1 MRFIAVFVFLI
12 AVALAVGWFT
22 YQNLDS
28 FAQGQVMRIFG
39 AIAAVLVAI
48 LVAFAVTVIRY
59 RIPKADIALVRTGG
73 AREKIRITGGLWV
86 NTIIHE
92 IKEISLNTI
101 RIEVIR
107 EGPEALITY
116 DFNRGDVEVV
126 FYLKVEPVE
135 SAILR
140 AAQALGDKSMTPETV
155 RELIEPKLEGALRSV
170 AAESEIQNLLQKRQE
185 FADKVQAACGEDLE
199 TQNGLTL
206 ETVSIIRVDQTPV
219 ETLDP
224 ENRFDAVGIREITEI
239 TADQEREK
247 ARIVWEKEVA
257 IVRIEV
263 DARIQQLDAEQ
274 EQEWAQSDQQR
285 NIALVAAERQAE
297 TLKFQYEMD
306 QGVQEREYEMKQEV
320 EKARIAQEQAV
331 QEREI
336 EMNRDVEVARVQQ
349 EQIVA
354 EREIEK
360 NLIVETQQI
369 EQSKV
374 VQLAEIEQHLA
385 VQMQKIEQEQ
395 QLAVRDIEKQLTI
408 EKARIAQEEAVSLRD
423 IERDLLV
430 QTERLGQEQQVQQ
443 REIEKNLV
451 VETAQIDQ
459 LRQVELAEIAKILAV
474 EVTRIAQEQQVETRE
489 IEKELFVE
497 KARIAQEE
505 GVSLRDIERDLL
517 VQTERLG
524 QEQQVQ
530 QREIEKNLVVE
541 TAQIDQLRQVELAEI
556 AKILAVEVTRIAQEQ
571 QVETR
576 EIEKE
581 LFVEKARIAQEEG
594 VSLRDIERDLLVQ
607 TERLGQEQQVQ
618 QREIEKNLVVE
629 TSQIDQVRQV
639 ELAEIARTL
648 NVEQSRINQELRV
661 TLSDE
666 DRNIE
671 VAQKQQVTALAE
683 KEQLLAEAERMGA
696 EVSVTATEQV
706 KEAEWQREVAIIGAE
721 AQAQP
726 IERLADAVLAE
737 ARAKAQGEMAEYE
750 ARNVAE
756 QRVLVQEAI
765 LELIEE
771 APEIIEQM
779 VKPVEKIDSIKILD
793 MGNTDGQGG
802 INRNN
807 MGKLANALLDTGVI
821 SPMLKELFNFAD
833 VDAQQITD
841 KIAEYLA
848 DLVNRPNAS

>member
-1 MRFIAVFVFLI
+1 MRFIAVIVFLI
-12 AVALAVGWFT
+12 AVAIAVGWFA
-22 YQNLDS
+22 YENLEQFGQN
-28 FAQGQVMRIFG
+28 AVMRWTT
-39 AIAAVLVAI
+39 AVLVVLLASLVTFAAI
-48 LVAFAVTVIRY
+48 VIRY
-59 RIPKADIALVRTGG
+59 RIPKADVALVRTGG

-92 IKEISLNTI
+92 IKEISLNTM

-107 EGPEALITY
+107 EGTEALITY

-126 FYLKVEPVE
+126 FYLKVEPAE
-135 SAILR
+135 TDILR

-170 AAESEIQNLLQKRQE
+170 AAESDIQDLLQKRQE
-185 FADKVQAACGEDLE
+185 FADKVQDTCGEDLE

-219 ETLDP
+219 ETLDA

-239 TADQEREK
+239 TADQYREK
-247 ARIVWEKEVA
+247 VDIEQRKEVA
-257 IVRIEV
+257 VVQIEVAARIEK
-263 DARIQQLDAEQ
+263 LEAEQ
-274 EQEWAQSDQQR
+274 EQAWAESDQQK
-285 NIALVAAERQAE
+285 NIAIYAAEREAE
-297 TLKFQYEMD
+297 TLKFQFEME

-320 EKARIAQEQAV
+320 ERARITQEQVV

-374 VQLAEIEQHLA
+374 VQLAEIEQHL
-385 VQMQKIEQEQ
+385 VVEMQRIEQEQ
-395 QLAVRDIEKQLTI
+395 TVAVREIEKVLI
-408 EKARIAQEEAVSLRD
+408 VEKARIAQEEGVDLRR
-423 IERDLLV
+423 IERDLTV
-430 QTERLGQEQQVQQ
+430 QTAQLAMEQQVQQREIEKNLVVETAQIDQMRHVELAEIAKTLAVEITRIGQEQQVETREIEKQLVVEVARIAQEEGVDLRGIERELTVQTQRFAQEQQVQQ

-459 LRQVELAEIAKILAV
+459 MRHVELTEIAKMLSV
-474 EVTRIAQEQQVETRE
+474 ELSRI
-489 IEKELFVE
+489 
-497 KARIAQEE
+497 
-505 GVSLRDIERDLL
+505 
-517 VQTERLG
+517 G
-524 QEQQVQ
+524 QELQVT
-530 QREIEKNLVVE
+530 I
-541 TAQIDQLRQVELAEI
+541 T
-556 AKILAVEVTRIAQEQ
+556 
-571 QVETR
+571 
-576 EIEKE
+576 
-581 LFVEKARIAQEEG
+581 
-594 VSLRDIERDLLVQ
+594 
-607 TERLGQEQQVQ
+607 
-618 QREIEKNLVVE
+618 
-629 TSQIDQVRQV
+629 
-639 ELAEIARTL
+639 
-648 NVEQSRINQELRV
+648 
-661 TLSDE
+661 DE
-666 DRNIE
+666 DRKID
-671 VAQKQQVTALAE
+671 VANKQQVTALAE
-683 KEQLLAEAERMGA
+683 KEQLVAEAERIGA
-696 EVSVTATEQV
+696 EVNVMATEQV

-765 LELIEE
+765 MELIDEF
-771 APEIIEQM
+771 PDIVEQLM
-779 VKPVEKIDSIKILD
+779 RPVEKIDSIKILD
-793 MGNTDGQGG
+793 MGNNDGQGG
-802 INRNN
+802 INRSS
-807 MGKLANALLDTGVI
+807 MGRLANALLDTGAI

-848 DLVNRPNAS
+848 DLVNRPS

>member
-1 MRFIAVFVFLI
+1 MRFIAVIVFLI
-12 AVALAVGWFT
+12 VVAIAISWFAFDK
-22 YQNLDS
+22 LDS
-28 FAQGQVMRIFG
+28 FGQDSVMRWSVFALI
-39 AIAAVLVAI
+39 VLFTI
-48 LVAFAVTVIRY
+48 LAAFAAAVIRY
-59 RIPKADIALVRTGG
+59 RIPKADVALVRTGG
-73 AREKIRITGGLWV
+73 SKEKINITKGLWV

-92 IKEISLNTI
+92 IKEISLNTM

-107 EGPEALITY
+107 EGTEALITY

-126 FYLKVEPVE
+126 FYLKVEPIEDDV
-135 SAILR
+135 LR

-170 AAESEIQNLLQKRQE
+170 AAESEIQDLLQKRQE
-185 FADKVQAACGEDLE
+185 FGDKVQEACGEDLE

-219 ETLDP
+219 DTLDA

-239 TADQEREK
+239 TADQYREK
-247 ARIVWEKEVA
+247 VDIEQRKEVA
-257 IVRIEV
+257 VVQIEVSARIEK
-263 DARIQQLDAEQ
+263 LEAEQ
-274 EQEWAQSDQQR
+274 EQAWAESDQQK
-285 NIALVAAERQAE
+285 NIAIYAAEREAE
-297 TLKFQYEMD
+297 TLKFQFEME
-306 QGVQEREYEMKQEV
+306 QSVQEREYEMKQEV
-320 EKARIAQEQAV
+320 ERARITQEQVV

-374 VQLAEIEQHLA
+374 VQLAEIEQFLT
-385 VQMQKIEQEQ
+385 VQLQKIEQEQ
-395 QLAVRDIEKQLTI
+395 AIEVREIEKVLTV
-408 EKARIAQEEAVSLRD
+408 EKARIAQEEGVMLRD
-423 IERDLLV
+423 IERELIV
-430 QTERLGQEQQVQQ
+430 QTERFAQEQQVQQ

-459 LRQVELAEIAKILAV
+459 LRQVETAEIAKTLAV
-474 EVTRIAQEQQVETRE
+474 ELARIAADQQEQIRG
-489 IEKELFVE
+489 IEKELAVE

-505 GVSLRDIERDLL
+505 GVMLRDIERELI
-517 VQTERLG
+517 VQTERFA

-541 TAQIDQLRQVELAEI
+541 TAQIDQMRHVELAEI
-556 AKILAVEVTRIAQEQ
+556 AKM
-571 QVETR
+571 
-576 EIEKE
+576 
-581 LFVEKARIAQEEG
+581 
-594 VSLRDIERDLLVQ
+594 
-607 TERLGQEQQVQ
+607 
-618 QREIEKNLVVE
+618 
-629 TSQIDQVRQV
+629 
-639 ELAEIARTL
+639 L
-648 NVEQSRINQELRV
+648 NVEQSRIGQELRV
-661 TLSDE
+661 ALTDE
-666 DRNIE
+666 DRKIE
-671 VAQKQQVTALAE
+671 VASKQQVTALAE
-683 KEQLLAEAERMGA
+683 KEKLVAEAERMGA
-696 EVSVTATEQV
+696 EVNVTATEEV
-706 KEAEWQREVAIIGAE
+706 MSAEWQREVAVIGAE

-765 LELIEE
+765 LELIND
-771 APEIIEQM
+771 ADDIIEQM
-779 VKPVEKIDSIKILD
+779 MRPVEKIESIKILD

-802 INRNN
+802 INRSS
-807 MGKLANALLDTGVI
+807 MGRLANALLDTGAI

-848 DLVNRPNAS
+848 DLVNRPS

>member
-1 MRFIAVFVFLI
+1 MRFIAVIVFLI
-12 AVALAVGWFT
+12 AVAVAVGWFA
-22 YQNLDS
+22 YQNLDR
-28 FAQGQVMRIFG
+28 FGQNEVIRW
-39 AIAAVLVAI
+39 LTAI
-48 LVAFAVTVIRY
+48 LFVLFASLATFAATVIRY
-59 RIPKADIALVRTGG
+59 RIPKADVALVRTGG

-92 IKEISLNTI
+92 IKEISLNTM

-126 FYLKVEPVE
+126 FYLKVEPE
-135 SAILR
+135 ETDILR

-170 AAESEIQNLLQKRQE
+170 AAESDIQDLLQKRQE
-185 FADKVQAACGEDLE
+185 FADKVQGACGEDLE

-219 ETLDP
+219 ETLDA

-239 TADQEREK
+239 TAEQEREK
-247 ARIVWEKEVA
+247 ERIVQEKEVA
-257 IVRIEV
+257 IVQIEV
-263 DARIQQLDAEQ
+263 DARIQKLEAEQ
-274 EQEWAQSDQQR
+274 QQAWAESDQQK
-285 NIALVAAERQAE
+285 NIAIYAAERQAE
-297 TLKFQYEMD
+297 TLKFQFEME

-320 EKARIAQEQAV
+320 ERARIRQEQV
-331 QEREI
+331 IQEREI
-336 EMNRDVEVARVQQ
+336 EMNRDIEVARVQQ

-374 VQLAEIEQHLA
+374 VQLAEIEQHLV
-385 VQMQKIEQEQ
+385 VQMQRIAQEQ
-395 QLAVRDIEKQLTI
+395 AITVREIEKVLTV
-408 EKARIAQEEAVSLRD
+408 EKARIAQEEGVALRGIERDLTVQTAQLGMEQQVQQREIEKNLVVETAQIDQMRQVELAEIAKVLAVEITRIAQEQQVETRDIEKQLAIERARIAQEEGVSLRD
-423 IERDLLV
+423 IARDLTV
-430 QTERLGQEQQVQQ
+430 QTERFSQEQQVQQ

-459 LRQVELAEIAKILAV
+459 VRQVSLAEIAK
-474 EVTRIAQEQQVETRE
+474 
-489 IEKELFVE
+489 
-497 KARIAQEE
+497 
-505 GVSLRDIERDLL
+505 
-517 VQTERLG
+517 
-524 QEQQVQ
+524 
-530 QREIEKNLVVE
+530 
-541 TAQIDQLRQVELAEI
+541 
-556 AKILAVEVTRIAQEQ
+556 
-571 QVETR
+571 
-576 EIEKE
+576 
-581 LFVEKARIAQEEG
+581 
-594 VSLRDIERDLLVQ
+594 
-607 TERLGQEQQVQ
+607 
-618 QREIEKNLVVE
+618 
-629 TSQIDQVRQV
+629 
-639 ELAEIARTL
+639 TL
-648 NVEQSRINQELRV
+648 TVEQTRINQELQV
-661 TLSDE
+661 AITDE
-666 DRNIE
+666 DRKID
-671 VAQKQQVTALAE
+671 VANKQQVTALAE
-683 KEQLLAEAERMGA
+683 KEQLVAEAERMGA
-696 EVSVTATEQV
+696 EVNVTATEQV

-765 LELIEE
+765 MELIDEF
-771 APEIIEQM
+771 PDIVEQLM
-779 VKPVEKIDSIKILD
+779 RPVEKIDSIKILD
-793 MGNTDGQGG
+793 MGNNDGQGG
-802 INRNN
+802 LNRSN
-807 MGKLANALLDTGVI
+807 MGRLANALLDTGAI

-848 DLVNRPNAS
+848 DLVNRPS

>member
-1 MRFIAVFVFLI
+1 MRFIAAIVFLI
-12 AVALAVGWFT
+12 AVAIAVGWFA
-22 YQNLDS
+22 YQNLDRFGQNQVIRWLTVILFVL
-28 FAQGQVMRIFG
+28 FASLATF
-39 AIAAVLVAI
+39 AA
-48 LVAFAVTVIRY
+48 TVIRY

-92 IKEISLNTI
+92 IKEISLNTM

-126 FYLKVEPVE
+126 FYLKVEPE
-135 SAILR
+135 ETDILR

-170 AAESEIQNLLQKRQE
+170 AAESDIQDLLQKRQE
-185 FADKVQAACGEDLE
+185 FADKVQSTCGEDLE
-199 TQNGLTL
+199 IQNGLTL

-219 ETLDP
+219 ETLDA

-239 TADQEREK
+239 TAEQEREK
-247 ARIVWEKEVA
+247 ERIVQEKEVA
-257 IVRIEV
+257 IVQIEV
-263 DARIQQLDAEQ
+263 DARIQKLEAEQ
-274 EQEWAQSDQQR
+274 QQAWAESDQQK
-285 NIALVAAERQAE
+285 NIAIYAAEREAE
-297 TLKFQYEMD
+297 TLKFQFEME

-320 EKARIAQEQAV
+320 ERARIRQEQV
-331 QEREI
+331 IQEREI
-336 EMNRDVEVARVQQ
+336 EMNRDIEVARVQQ

-374 VQLAEIEQHLA
+374 VQLAEIEQHLV
-385 VQMQKIEQEQ
+385 VQMQRIAQEQ
-395 QLAVRDIEKQLTI
+395 VIAVREIEKVLTV
-408 EKARIAQEEAVSLRD
+408 EKARIAQEEGVALRSVERDLTVQTAQLGMEQQVQQREIEKNLVVETAQIDQMRQVELAEIAKVLAVEITRIAQEQQVETRDIEKQLVVERARIAQQEGVALRGVERDLTVQTAQLGMEQQVQQREIEKNLVVETAQIDQMRQVELAEVAKTLTVEIARIAQEQQVETRDIEKQLAVERARIAQEEGISLRD
-423 IERDLLV
+423 IERDLTV
-430 QTERLGQEQQVQQ
+430 QTERFSQEQQVQQ

-459 LRQVELAEIAKILAV
+459 VRQVSLAEIAK
-474 EVTRIAQEQQVETRE
+474 
-489 IEKELFVE
+489 
-497 KARIAQEE
+497 
-505 GVSLRDIERDLL
+505 
-517 VQTERLG
+517 
-524 QEQQVQ
+524 
-530 QREIEKNLVVE
+530 
-541 TAQIDQLRQVELAEI
+541 
-556 AKILAVEVTRIAQEQ
+556 
-571 QVETR
+571 
-576 EIEKE
+576 
-581 LFVEKARIAQEEG
+581 
-594 VSLRDIERDLLVQ
+594 
-607 TERLGQEQQVQ
+607 
-618 QREIEKNLVVE
+618 
-629 TSQIDQVRQV
+629 
-639 ELAEIARTL
+639 TL
-648 NVEQSRINQELRV
+648 IVEQTRINQELQV
-661 TLSDE
+661 AITDE
-666 DRNIE
+666 DRKID
-671 VAQKQQVTALAE
+671 VANKQQVTALAE
-683 KEQLLAEAERMGA
+683 KEQLVAEAERMGA
-696 EVSVTATEQV
+696 EVNVTATEQV

-765 LELIEE
+765 MELIDEF
-771 APEIIEQM
+771 PDIVEQLM
-779 VKPVEKIDSIKILD
+779 RPVEKIDSIKILD
-793 MGNTDGQGG
+793 MGNNDGQGG
-802 INRNN
+802 LNRSN
-807 MGKLANALLDTGVI
+807 MGRLANALLDTGAI

-848 DLVNRPNAS
+848 DLVNRPS

>member
-1 MRFIAVFVFLI
+1 MRFIAVIVFLI
-12 AVALAVGWFT
+12 
-22 YQNLDS
+22 
-28 FAQGQVMRIFG
+28 
-39 AIAAVLVAI
+39 LVAI
-48 LVAFAVTVIRY
+48 TIGYFAYDNLGSLAQTNLIRWVIVIVSVLLGLLIAFAVSVIRY
-59 RIPKADIALVRTGG
+59 RIPKADVALVRTGG
-73 AREKIRITGGLWV
+73 SREKIRITGGLWL
-86 NTIIHE
+86 NTILHE
-92 IKEISLNTI
+92 IKEVSLNTM

-135 SAILR
+135 DEILR

-170 AAESEIQNLLQKRQE
+170 AAESQIQDLLQKRQE
-185 FADKVQAACGEDLE
+185 FADKVQTACGEDLE
-199 TQNGLTL
+199 IQNGLTL

-239 TADQEREK
+239 TAEQEREK
-247 ARIVWEKEVA
+247 TRIVQEKEVA
-257 IVRIEV
+257 IAQIEM
-263 DARIQQLDAEQ
+263 DARVRKLEIEQ
-274 EQEWAQSDQQR
+274 EQSWAESDQQK
-285 NIALVAAERQAE
+285 NIAVYAAEREAE
-297 TLKFQYEMD
+297 TLKVQYEME
-306 QGVQEREYEMKQEV
+306 QSIEESRYQKEREV
-320 EKARIAQEQAV
+320 ERARIAQEQAV

-374 VQLAEIEQHLA
+374 VQLAEIEQHLT
-385 VQMQKIEQEQ
+385 VQLQKIAQEQ
-395 QLAVRDIEKQLTI
+395 SIAVRDIEKELFV
-408 EKARIAQEEAVSLRD
+408 EKARIVQEEGVMLRD

-430 QTERLGQEQQVQQ
+430 QTERFSQEQQVQQ

-459 LRQVELAEIAKILAV
+459 IRQVELAEIAKTLAI
-474 EVTRIAQEQQVETRE
+474 EITRVAQEQQVETRE

-497 KARIAQEE
+497 KARIVQEE
-505 GVSLRDIERDLL
+505 GVMLRDIERDLL
-517 VQTERLG
+517 VQTERFS

-541 TAQIDQLRQVELAEI
+541 TAQIDQMRQVELAEI
-556 AKILAVEVTRIAQEQ
+556 AKTLAIEITRVAQEQ

-581 LFVEKARIAQEEG
+581 LFVEKARIVQEEG
-594 VSLRDIERDLLVQ
+594 VMLRDIERDLLVQ
-607 TERLGQEQQVQ
+607 TERFSQEQQVQ

-629 TSQIDQVRQV
+629 TAQIDQMRQV
-639 ELAEIARTL
+639 ELAEIAKMLT
-648 NVEQSRINQELRV
+648 VEQSRISQELRV

-666 DRNIE
+666 DRKID
-671 VAQKQQVTALAE
+671 VANKQQLTALAE
-683 KEQLLAEAERMGA
+683 KEQLIAEAERMGA
-696 EVSVTATEQV
+696 EVDVTATEQR

-765 LELIEE
+765 MELIDELPDIVEE
-771 APEIIEQM
+771 M
-779 VKPVEKIDSIKILD
+779 MRPVEKIDSIKILD
-793 MGNTDGQGG
+793 MGGNDGQGG
-802 INRNN
+802 VNRSN
-807 MGKLANALLDTGVI
+807 MGRLANALLDTGAI

-848 DLVNRPNAS
+848 DLVNRPN

>member
-1 MRFIAVFVFLI
+1 MRFIAVIVFLI
-12 AVALAVGWFT
+12 AVAIAVGWFAFK
-22 YQNLDS
+22 NLDS
-28 FAQGQVMRIFG
+28 LGQSGVMRVISFV
-39 AIAAVLVAI
+39 ILVLLAI
-48 LVAFAVTVIRY
+48 LAAFVAMVVRY
-59 RIPKADIALVRTGG
+59 RIPKADVALVRTGG
-73 AREKIRITGGLWV
+73 SREKISITGGLWV

-92 IKEISLNTI
+92 IKEISLNTM

-126 FYLKVEPVE
+126 FYLKVEPQQTD
-135 SAILR
+135 ILR

-170 AAESEIQNLLQKRQE
+170 AAESDIQDLLQKRQE
-185 FADKVQAACGEDLE
+185 FADKVQMACGEDLE
-199 TQNGLTL
+199 VQNGLTL

-219 ETLDP
+219 ETLDA

-239 TADQEREK
+239 TAEQEREK
-247 ARIVWEKEVA
+247 ERIVQEKEVA
-257 IVRIEV
+257 IVQIEV
-263 DARIQQLDAEQ
+263 DARIQKLEAEQ
-274 EQEWAQSDQQR
+274 QQAWAESDQQK
-285 NIALVAAERQAE
+285 NIAIYAAEREAE
-297 TLKFQYEMD
+297 TLKFQFEME

-320 EKARIAQEQAV
+320 ERARITQEQIV

-336 EMNRDVEVARVQQ
+336 EMNRDIEVARVQQ
-349 EQIVA
+349 EQVVQ

-369 EQSKV
+369 EQSRV
-374 VQLAEIEQHLA
+374 VQLAEIQQYLT

-395 QLAVRDIEKQLTI
+395 TLAVREIEKELTV
-408 EKARIAQEEAVSLRD
+408 EKARIAQEEGVSLRD
-423 IERDLLV
+423 IERDLAV
-430 QTERLGQEQQVQQ
+430 QTARYSQEQQVQQ

-459 LRQVELAEIAKILAV
+459 MRQVEIAEISKSLAV
-474 EVTRIAQEQQVETRE
+474 ELTRIARDQQEQIRG
-489 IEKELFVE
+489 IEKVLMVE

-505 GVSLRDIERDLL
+505 GVSLRDIERDLT
-517 VQTERLG
+517 VQTTRFS

-541 TAQIDQLRQVELAEI
+541 TAQIDQMRQVELAEI
-556 AKILAVEVTRIAQEQ
+556 AKT
-571 QVETR
+571 
-576 EIEKE
+576 
-581 LFVEKARIAQEEG
+581 
-594 VSLRDIERDLLVQ
+594 LR
-607 TERLGQEQQVQ
+607 
-618 QREIEKNLVVE
+618 
-629 TSQIDQVRQV
+629 
-639 ELAEIARTL
+639 
-648 NVEQSRINQELRV
+648 VEQSRISQELQV
-661 TLSDE
+661 ALVDE
-666 DRNIE
+666 DRKIDIAN
-671 VAQKQQVTALAE
+671 KQQITALAE
-683 KEQLLAEAERMGA
+683 KEQLVAEAERMGA
-696 EVSVTATEQV
+696 EVNVTATEQV

-721 AQAQP
+721 SQAQP

-765 LELIEE
+765 MELINEF
-771 APEIIEQM
+771 PDIVEQM
-779 VKPVEKIDSIKILD
+779 MRPVEKIDSIKILD

-802 INRNN
+802 INRSN
-807 MGKLANALLDTGVI
+807 MGKLANALLDTGAI

-848 DLVNRPNAS
+848 DLVNRPS

>member
-1 MRFIAVFVFLI
+1 MRFIAVIVFLI
-12 AVALAVGWFT
+12 AVAVAVGWFA
-22 YQNLDS
+22 YQNLDR
-28 FAQGQVMRIFG
+28 FGQNEVIRW
-39 AIAAVLVAI
+39 LTAI
-48 LVAFAVTVIRY
+48 LFVLFASLATFAATVIRY
-59 RIPKADIALVRTGG
+59 RIPKADVALVRTGG

-92 IKEISLNTI
+92 IKEISLNTM

-126 FYLKVEPVE
+126 FYLKVEPE
-135 SAILR
+135 ETDILR

-170 AAESEIQNLLQKRQE
+170 AAESDIQDLLQKRQE
-185 FADKVQAACGEDLE
+185 FADKVQSTCGEDLE

-219 ETLDP
+219 ETLDA

-239 TADQEREK
+239 TAEQEREK
-247 ARIVWEKEVA
+247 ERIVQEKEVA
-257 IVRIEV
+257 IVQIEV
-263 DARIQQLDAEQ
+263 DARIQKLEAEQ
-274 EQEWAQSDQQR
+274 QQAWAESDQQK
-285 NIALVAAERQAE
+285 NIAIYAAERQAE
-297 TLKFQYEMD
+297 TLKFQFEME

-320 EKARIAQEQAV
+320 ERARIRQEQV
-331 QEREI
+331 IQEREI
-336 EMNRDVEVARVQQ
+336 EMNRDIEVARVQQ

-374 VQLAEIEQHLA
+374 VQLAEIEQHLI
-385 VQMQKIEQEQ
+385 VQMQRIAQEQ
-395 QLAVRDIEKQLTI
+395 AIAVREIEKVLTV
-408 EKARIAQEEAVSLRD
+408 EKARIAQEEAITLRD
-423 IERDLLV
+423 IARDLTV
-430 QTERLGQEQQVQQ
+430 QTARFSQEQQVQQ

-459 LRQVELAEIAKILAV
+459 VRQVELAEVAKILAV
-474 EVTRIAQEQQVETRE
+474 EIARIAQAQQVETRD
-489 IEKELFVE
+489 IEKELIVE

-505 GVSLRDIERDLL
+505 GVTLRDIARDLA
-517 VQTERLG
+517 VQTTRFS

-541 TAQIDQLRQVELAEI
+541 TAQIDQVRQVSLAEI
-556 AKILAVEVTRIAQEQ
+556 AKILT
-571 QVETR
+571 
-576 EIEKE
+576 
-581 LFVEKARIAQEEG
+581 
-594 VSLRDIERDLLVQ
+594 
-607 TERLGQEQQVQ
+607 
-618 QREIEKNLVVE
+618 
-629 TSQIDQVRQV
+629 
-639 ELAEIARTL
+639 
-648 NVEQSRINQELRV
+648 VEQTRINQELQV
-661 TLSDE
+661 ALTDE
-666 DRNIE
+666 DRKIE
-671 VAQKQQVTALAE
+671 VANKQQVTALAE
-683 KEQLLAEAERMGA
+683 KEQLVAEAERMGA
-696 EVSVTATEQV
+696 EVGVTATEQV

-765 LELIEE
+765 LELIDE
-771 APEIIEQM
+771 APDILEELM
-779 VKPVEKIDSIKILD
+779 KPVEKIDSIKILD
-793 MGNTDGQGG
+793 MGNNDGQGG
-802 INRNN
+802 LNRSN
-807 MGKLANALLDTGVI
+807 MGRLANALLDTGAI

-841 KIAEYLA
+841 KIAEYLS
-848 DLVNRPNAS
+848 DLVNRPS

>member
-1 MRFIAVFVFLI
+1 MRFIAVIVFLLAVAI
-12 AVALAVGWFT
+12 AVAWFA
-22 YQNLDS
+22 YQNLDRFGQNEIIRWLTVILFVL
-28 FAQGQVMRIFG
+28 FASLATF
-39 AIAAVLVAI
+39 AA
-48 LVAFAVTVIRY
+48 TVIRY

-92 IKEISLNTI
+92 IKEISLNTM

-126 FYLKVEPVE
+126 FYLKVEPE
-135 SAILR
+135 ENDILR

-170 AAESEIQNLLQKRQE
+170 AAESDIQDLLQKRQE
-185 FADKVQAACGEDLE
+185 FADKVQTTCGEDLE
-199 TQNGLTL
+199 IQNGLTL

-219 ETLDP
+219 ETLDA
-224 ENRFDAVGIREITEI
+224 ENRFDAVGIRAITEI
-239 TADQEREK
+239 TAEQEREK
-247 ARIVWEKEVA
+247 ERIVQEKEVA
-257 IVRIEV
+257 IVQIEV
-263 DARIQQLDAEQ
+263 DARIQKLEAEQ
-274 EQEWAQSDQQR
+274 QQAWAESDQQK
-285 NIALVAAERQAE
+285 NISIYAAEREAE
-297 TLKFQYEMD
+297 TLKFQFEME

-320 EKARIAQEQAV
+320 ERARITQEQV
-331 QEREI
+331 IQEREI
-336 EMNRDVEVARVQQ
+336 EMNRDIEVARVQQ

-374 VQLAEIEQHLA
+374 VQLAEIEQHLV
-385 VQMQKIEQEQ
+385 VQMQRIAQEQ
-395 QLAVRDIEKQLTI
+395 VIAVREIEKVLTV
-408 EKARIAQEEAVSLRD
+408 EKARIAQEEGVMLRD
-423 IERDLLV
+423 IERELAV
-430 QTERLGQEQQVQQ
+430 QTTRFSQEQQVQQ

-459 LRQVELAEIAKILAV
+459 MRQVELAEIAKVLTV
-474 EVTRIAQEQQVETRE
+474 EITRIGQEQQVETRD
-489 IEKELFVE
+489 IEKRLAVE
-497 KARIAQEE
+497 RARIAQEE
-505 GVSLRDIERDLL
+505 GVSLRDIARDLA
-517 VQTERLG
+517 VQTERFS

-530 QREIEKNLVVE
+530 QREIEKNLVIE
-541 TAQIDQLRQVELAEI
+541 TAQIDQVRQVSLAEI
-556 AKILAVEVTRIAQEQ
+556 AKILT
-571 QVETR
+571 
-576 EIEKE
+576 
-581 LFVEKARIAQEEG
+581 
-594 VSLRDIERDLLVQ
+594 
-607 TERLGQEQQVQ
+607 
-618 QREIEKNLVVE
+618 
-629 TSQIDQVRQV
+629 
-639 ELAEIARTL
+639 
-648 NVEQSRINQELRV
+648 VEQTRINQELQV
-661 TLSDE
+661 TLTDE
-666 DRNIE
+666 DRKID
-671 VAQKQQVTALAE
+671 VANKQQVTALAE
-683 KEQLLAEAERMGA
+683 KEQLVAEAERMGA
-696 EVSVTATEQV
+696 EVGVMATEQV

-765 LELIEE
+765 LELIDE
-771 APEIIEQM
+771 APDILEELM
-779 VKPVEKIDSIKILD
+779 KPVEKIDSIKILD
-793 MGNTDGQGG
+793 MGNNDGQGG
-802 INRNN
+802 LNRSN
-807 MGKLANALLDTGVI
+807 MGRLANALLDTGAI

-848 DLVNRPNAS
+848 DLVNRPS

>member
-1 MRFIAVFVFLI
+1 MRFIAVIVFLI
-12 AVALAVGWFT
+12 AVAIAVGWFAFN
-22 YQNLDS
+22 NLDS
-28 FAQGQVMRIFG
+28 FGQSGVMRLLGFTLL
-39 AIAAVLVAI
+39 VLFAI
-48 LVAFAVTVIRY
+48 LAAFVAMVIRY
-59 RIPKADIALVRTGG
+59 RIPKADVALVRTGG
-73 AREKIRITGGLWV
+73 SKEKISITGGLWV

-92 IKEISLNTI
+92 IKEISLNTM
-101 RIEVIR
+101 RIEAIR

-126 FYLKVEPVE
+126 FYLKVEPNQTD
-135 SAILR
+135 ILR

-170 AAESEIQNLLQKRQE
+170 AAESEIQDLLQKRQE
-185 FADKVQAACGEDLE
+185 FGDKVQAACGEDLQI
-199 TQNGLTL
+199 QNGLTL

-219 ETLDP
+219 ETLDA

-239 TADQEREK
+239 TAEQEREK
-247 ARIVWEKEVA
+247 ERIVQEKEVA
-257 IVRIEV
+257 IVQIEV
-263 DARIQQLDAEQ
+263 DARIQKLEAEQ
-274 EQEWAQSDQQR
+274 EQAWAESDQQK
-285 NIALVAAERQAE
+285 NIAIYAAEREAE
-297 TLKFQYEMD
+297 TLKFQFEME

-320 EKARIAQEQAV
+320 ERARITQEQIV

-336 EMNRDVEVARVQQ
+336 EMNRDIQVAQVQQ
-349 EQIVA
+349 EQVVQ

-374 VQLAEIEQHLA
+374 VQLAEIQQHLT

-395 QLAVRDIEKQLTI
+395 TIAVREIEKELAV
-408 EKARIAQEEAVSLRD
+408 EKARIAQEEGVSLRD
-423 IERDLLV
+423 IERELAV
-430 QTERLGQEQQVQQ
+430 QTARFSQEQQVQQ

-459 LRQVELAEIAKILAV
+459 MRQVELAEIAKVLAV
-474 EVTRIAQEQQVETRE
+474 EVTRIAQEQQVSIRD
-489 IEKELFVE
+489 IEKELMVE

-517 VQTERLG
+517 VQTTRFG

-541 TAQIDQLRQVELAEI
+541 TAQIDQMRQVELAEI
-556 AKILAVEVTRIAQEQ
+556 AK
-571 QVETR
+571 
-576 EIEKE
+576 
-581 LFVEKARIAQEEG
+581 
-594 VSLRDIERDLLVQ
+594 
-607 TERLGQEQQVQ
+607 
-618 QREIEKNLVVE
+618 
-629 TSQIDQVRQV
+629 
-639 ELAEIARTL
+639 TL
-648 NVEQSRINQELRV
+648 TVEQSRINQELRV
-661 TLSDE
+661 ALSDE
-666 DRNIE
+666 DRKID
-671 VAQKQQVTALAE
+671 VANKQQVTALAE
-683 KEQLLAEAERMGA
+683 KEQLVAEAERMGA
-696 EVSVTATEQV
+696 EVNVTAMEQV

-756 QRVLVQEAI
+756 QRVLVQEAVM
-765 LELIEE
+765 ELIDEF
-771 APEIIEQM
+771 PDIVEQM
-779 VKPVEKIDSIKILD
+779 MRPVEKIDSIKILD
-793 MGNTDGQGG
+793 MGNNDGTGG
-802 INRNN
+802 INRSN
-807 MGKLANALLDTGVI
+807 MGRLANALLDTGAI

-848 DLVNRPNAS
+848 DLVNRPD

>member
-1 MRFIAVFVFLI
+1 MRFIAVIVFLI
-12 AVALAVGWFT
+12 AVAITVGWFAL
-22 YQNLDS
+22 QNLES
-28 FAQGQVMRIFG
+28 FGQSGVMRVLTFV
-39 AIAAVLVAI
+39 VLVLFAI
-48 LVAFAVTVIRY
+48 LAAFVAMVIRY
-59 RIPKADIALVRTGG
+59 RIPKADVALVRTGG
-73 AREKIRITGGLWV
+73 SKEKISITGGLWV

-92 IKEISLNTI
+92 IKEISLNTM

-126 FYLKVEPVE
+126 FYLKVEPNQTD
-135 SAILR
+135 ILR

-170 AAESEIQNLLQKRQE
+170 AAESDIQDLLQKRQE
-185 FADKVQAACGEDLE
+185 FADKVLSACGEDLE
-199 TQNGLTL
+199 VQNGLTL

-219 ETLDP
+219 ETLDA

-239 TADQEREK
+239 TAEQEREK
-247 ARIVWEKEVA
+247 ERIVQEKEVA
-257 IVRIEV
+257 IVQIEV
-263 DARIQQLDAEQ
+263 DARIQKLEAEQ
-274 EQEWAQSDQQR
+274 QQAWAESDQQK
-285 NIALVAAERQAE
+285 NIAIYAAEREAE
-297 TLKFQYEMD
+297 TLKFQFEME

-320 EKARIAQEQAV
+320 ERARITQEQIV

-336 EMNRDVEVARVQQ
+336 EMGRDIQVARVQQ
-349 EQIVA
+349 EQVVA

-369 EQSKV
+369 EQSRV
-374 VQLAEIEQHLA
+374 VQLAEIQQYLT
-385 VQMQKIEQEQ
+385 VQMQRIAQEQ
-395 QLAVRDIEKQLTI
+395 TIAVREIEKELAI
-408 EKARIAQEEAVSLRD
+408 EKARIAQEEGVSLRD
-423 IERDLLV
+423 IERQLSV
-430 QTERLGQEQQVQQ
+430 QTARYSQEQQVQQ

-459 LRQVELAEIAKILAV
+459 MRQVEIAEISKTLAV
-474 EVTRIAQEQQVETRE
+474 ELTRIAREQQEQLRD
-489 IEKELFVE
+489 IEKDLIVE

-505 GVSLRDIERDLL
+505 GVSLRDIERQLS
-517 VQTERLG
+517 VQTTRFS

-541 TAQIDQLRQVELAEI
+541 SAQIDQMRQVELAEI
-556 AKILAVEVTRIAQEQ
+556 AK
-571 QVETR
+571 
-576 EIEKE
+576 
-581 LFVEKARIAQEEG
+581 
-594 VSLRDIERDLLVQ
+594 
-607 TERLGQEQQVQ
+607 
-618 QREIEKNLVVE
+618 
-629 TSQIDQVRQV
+629 
-639 ELAEIARTL
+639 TL
-648 NVEQSRINQELRV
+648 TVEQSRIGQELAV
-661 TLSDE
+661 ALSDE
-666 DRNIE
+666 DRKIGIAN
-671 VAQKQQVTALAE
+671 KQQVTALAE
-683 KEQLLAEAERMGA
+683 KEQLVVEAERMGA
-696 EVSVTATEQV
+696 EVNVTATEQV

-765 LELIEE
+765 MELIDEF
-771 APEIIEQM
+771 PDIVEQLM
-779 VKPVEKIDSIKILD
+779 RPVEKIDSIKILD
-793 MGNTDGQGG
+793 MGNNDGQGG
-802 INRNN
+802 INRSN
-807 MGKLANALLDTGVI
+807 MGRLANALLDTGAI

-848 DLVNRPNAS
+848 DLVNRPS

>member
-1 MRFIAVFVFLI
+1 MRFIAVIVFLI
-12 AVALAVGWFT
+12 AVAIAVGWFAFK
-22 YQNLDS
+22 NLDS
-28 FAQGQVMRIFG
+28 FGQSGVMR
-39 AIAAVLVAI
+39 VLGFTLLVLLAI
-48 LVAFAVTVIRY
+48 LAAFVAMVIRY
-59 RIPKADIALVRTGG
+59 RIPKADVALVRTGG
-73 AREKIRITGGLWV
+73 SKEKISITGGLWV

-92 IKEISLNTI
+92 IKEISLNTM
-101 RIEVIR
+101 RIEAIR

-126 FYLKVEPVE
+126 FYLKVEPNQTD
-135 SAILR
+135 ILR

-170 AAESEIQNLLQKRQE
+170 AAESEIQDLLQKRQE
-185 FADKVQAACGEDLE
+185 FGEKVQAACGEDLQ

-219 ETLDP
+219 ETLDA

-239 TADQEREK
+239 TAEQEREK
-247 ARIVWEKEVA
+247 ERIVLEKEVA
-257 IVRIEV
+257 IVQIEV
-263 DARIQQLDAEQ
+263 DARIQKLEAEQ
-274 EQEWAQSDQQR
+274 QQAWAESDQQK
-285 NIALVAAERQAE
+285 NIAIYAAEREAE
-297 TLKFQYEMD
+297 TLKFQFEME

-320 EKARIAQEQAV
+320 ERARIAQEQIV

-336 EMNRDVEVARVQQ
+336 EMNRDIQIARVQQ
-349 EQIVA
+349 EQVVQ

-374 VQLAEIEQHLA
+374 VQLAEIQQHLT

-395 QLAVRDIEKQLTI
+395 TIAVREIEKELAVET
-408 EKARIAQEEAVSLRD
+408 ARIAQEEGVSLRD
-423 IERDLLV
+423 IERELAV
-430 QTERLGQEQQVQQ
+430 QTARFSQEQQVQQ

-459 LRQVELAEIAKILAV
+459 MRQVELAEIAKTLAV
-474 EVTRIAQEQQVETRE
+474 EVTRIAQEQQVEIRDV
-489 IEKELFVE
+489 EKQLMVE

-517 VQTERLG
+517 VQTTRFG

-541 TAQIDQLRQVELAEI
+541 TAQIDQMRQVELAEI
-556 AKILAVEVTRIAQEQ
+556 AKMLT
-571 QVETR
+571 
-576 EIEKE
+576 
-581 LFVEKARIAQEEG
+581 
-594 VSLRDIERDLLVQ
+594 
-607 TERLGQEQQVQ
+607 
-618 QREIEKNLVVE
+618 
-629 TSQIDQVRQV
+629 
-639 ELAEIARTL
+639 
-648 NVEQSRINQELRV
+648 VEQSRINQELQV
-661 TLSDE
+661 AIVDE
-666 DRNIE
+666 DRKID
-671 VAQKQQVTALAE
+671 VANKQQVTALAE
-683 KEQLLAEAERMGA
+683 KEQLVAEAERMGA
-696 EVSVTATEQV
+696 EVNVTATEQV
-706 KEAEWQREVAIIGAE
+706 KEAEWQREVAVIGAE

-756 QRVLVQEAI
+756 QRVLVQEAVM
-765 LELIEE
+765 ELIDEF
-771 APEIIEQM
+771 PDIVEQM
-779 VKPVEKIDSIKILD
+779 MRPVEKIDSIKILD
-793 MGNTDGQGG
+793 MGNNDGQGG
-802 INRNN
+802 INRSN
-807 MGKLANALLDTGVI
+807 MGRLANALLDTGAI

-848 DLVNRPNAS
+848 DLVNRPD

>member
-1 MRFIAVFVFLI
+1 MRFIAVIVFLI
-12 AVALAVGWFT
+12 VVAVAVGWFAFE
-22 YQNLDS
+22 NLDN
-28 FAQGQVMRIFG
+28 FGQNAVMRWS
-39 AIAAVLVAI
+39 AVILVVLLAI
-48 LVAFAVTVIRY
+48 LAAFAATVIRY
-59 RIPKADIALVRTGG
+59 RIPKADVALVRTGG
-73 AREKIRITGGLWV
+73 SREKISITKGLWV

-92 IKEISLNTI
+92 IKEISLNTM

-107 EGPEALITY
+107 EGTEALITY

-126 FYLKVEPVE
+126 FYLKVEPEEDDV
-135 SAILR
+135 LR

-170 AAESEIQNLLQKRQE
+170 AAESEIQDLLQKRQE
-185 FADKVQAACGEDLE
+185 FADKVQEACGEDLE
-199 TQNGLTL
+199 IQNGLTL

-219 ETLDP
+219 DTLDA

-239 TADQEREK
+239 TAEQEREK
-247 ARIVWEKEVA
+247 VDIVQRKEVA
-257 IVRIEV
+257 IVQIEVAARIEK
-263 DARIQQLDAEQ
+263 LEAEQ
-274 EQEWAQSDQQR
+274 EQAWAESDQQK
-285 NIALVAAERQAE
+285 NIAIYAAEREAE
-297 TLKFQYEMD
+297 TLKFQFEME
-306 QGVQEREYEMKQEV
+306 QSVQEREYEMKQEV
-320 EKARIAQEQAV
+320 ERARITQEQVV

-374 VQLAEIEQHLA
+374 VQLAEIEQFLT
-385 VQMQKIEQEQ
+385 VQLQKIEQEQ
-395 QLAVRDIEKQLTI
+395 AIEVREIEKVLTV
-408 EKARIAQEEAVSLRD
+408 EKARIAQEEGVMLRD
-423 IERDLLV
+423 IERELVV
-430 QTERLGQEQQVQQ
+430 QTERFAQEQQVMQ

-459 LRQVELAEIAKILAV
+459 LRQVETAEIAKKLAV
-474 EVTRIAQEQQVETRE
+474 ELARIAADQQEQIRD
-489 IEKELFVE
+489 IEKELAVE

-505 GVSLRDIERDLL
+505 GVMLRDIERELI
-517 VQTERLG
+517 VQTERFA
-524 QEQQVQ
+524 QEQQVM

-541 TAQIDQLRQVELAEI
+541 TAQIDQMRYVELAEI
-556 AKILAVEVTRIAQEQ
+556 AKM
-571 QVETR
+571 
-576 EIEKE
+576 
-581 LFVEKARIAQEEG
+581 
-594 VSLRDIERDLLVQ
+594 
-607 TERLGQEQQVQ
+607 
-618 QREIEKNLVVE
+618 
-629 TSQIDQVRQV
+629 
-639 ELAEIARTL
+639 L
-648 NVEQSRINQELRV
+648 NVEQSRIGQELRV
-661 TLSDE
+661 ALTDE
-666 DRNIE
+666 DRKIE
-671 VAQKQQVTALAE
+671 VANKQQVTALAE
-683 KEQLLAEAERMGA
+683 KEKLVAEAERMGA
-696 EVSVTATEQV
+696 EVNVTATEEV
-706 KEAEWQREVAIIGAE
+706 MSAEWQREVAVIGAE

-765 LELIEE
+765 LELIND
-771 APEIIEQM
+771 ADDIIEQLM
-779 VKPVEKIDSIKILD
+779 KPVEKIDSIKILD

-802 INRNN
+802 INRSS
-807 MGKLANALLDTGVI
+807 MGRLANALLDTGAI

-848 DLVNRPNAS
+848 DLVNRPS

>member
-1 MRFIAVFVFLI
+1 MRFIAVIVFLI
-12 AVALAVGWFT
+12 VVAVAVGWFAFGK
-22 YQNLDS
+22 LDS
-28 FAQGQVMRIFG
+28 FGQDSIMRWLTF
-39 AIAAVLVAI
+39 VLIILFAI
-48 LVAFAVTVIRY
+48 LAAFAAAVIRY
-59 RIPKADIALVRTGG
+59 RIPKADVALVRTGG
-73 AREKIRITGGLWV
+73 AKEKINITKGLWV

-92 IKEISLNTI
+92 IKEISLNTM
-101 RIEVIR
+101 RIEVVR
-107 EGPEALITY
+107 EGTEALITY

-126 FYLKVEPVE
+126 FYLKVEPIENDV
-135 SAILR
+135 LR

-170 AAESEIQNLLQKRQE
+170 AAESDIQDLLQKRQE
-185 FADKVQAACGEDLE
+185 FADKVQEVCGEDLE
-199 TQNGLTL
+199 IQNGLTL

-219 ETLDP
+219 DTLDA

-239 TADQEREK
+239 TADQYREK
-247 ARIVWEKEVA
+247 VDIEQRKEVA
-257 IVRIEV
+257 VVQIEVSARIEK
-263 DARIQQLDAEQ
+263 LEAEQ
-274 EQEWAQSDQQR
+274 EQAWAESDQQK
-285 NIALVAAERQAE
+285 NIAIYAAEREAE
-297 TLKFQYEMD
+297 TLKFQFEME

-320 EKARIAQEQAV
+320 ERARITQEQVV

-374 VQLAEIEQHLA
+374 VQLAEIEQFLT
-385 VQMQKIEQEQ
+385 VQLQKIEQEQ
-395 QLAVRDIEKQLTI
+395 AIEVREIEKVLTV
-408 EKARIAQEEAVSLRD
+408 EKARIAQEEGITLRD
-423 IERDLLV
+423 IERELIV
-430 QTERLGQEQQVQQ
+430 QTERFAQEQQVMQ

-459 LRQVELAEIAKILAV
+459 LRQVELAEIAKTLAV
-474 EVTRIAQEQQVETRE
+474 EISRISADQQEQIRG
-489 IEKELFVE
+489 IEKELAVE

-505 GVSLRDIERDLL
+505 GVSLRDIERELI
-517 VQTERLG
+517 VQTERFS
-524 QEQQVQ
+524 QEQQVM

-541 TAQIDQLRQVELAEI
+541 TAQIGQMRQVELAEI
-556 AKILAVEVTRIAQEQ
+556 AKM
-571 QVETR
+571 
-576 EIEKE
+576 
-581 LFVEKARIAQEEG
+581 
-594 VSLRDIERDLLVQ
+594 
-607 TERLGQEQQVQ
+607 
-618 QREIEKNLVVE
+618 
-629 TSQIDQVRQV
+629 
-639 ELAEIARTL
+639 L
-648 NVEQSRINQELRV
+648 NVEQSRIGQELRV

-666 DRNIE
+666 DRKIE
-671 VAQKQQVTALAE
+671 VANKQQVTALAE
-683 KEQLLAEAERMGA
+683 KEKLVAEAERMGA
-696 EVSVTATEQV
+696 EVNVTATEEV
-706 KEAEWQREVAIIGAE
+706 MGAEWQREVAVISAE

-765 LELIEE
+765 LELIND
-771 APEIIEQM
+771 ADDIIEQM
-779 VKPVEKIDSIKILD
+779 MRPVEKIESIKILD

-802 INRNN
+802 INRSS
-807 MGKLANALLDTGVI
+807 MGRLANALLDTGAI

-848 DLVNRPNAS
+848 DLVNRPN

>member
-1 MRFIAVFVFLI
+1 MRFIAVIVFLI
-12 AVALAVGWFT
+12 AVAVTVGWFA
-22 YQNLDS
+22 YQNLDQ
-28 FAQGQVMRIFG
+28 FGQNTVMRWLT
-39 AIAAVLVAI
+39 AILFVLLAS
-48 LVAFAVTVIRY
+48 LVAFAATVIRY

-73 AREKIRITGGLWV
+73 AKEKIRITGGLWV

-92 IKEISLNTI
+92 IKEISLNTM

-107 EGPEALITY
+107 EGTEALITY

-126 FYLKVEPVE
+126 FYLKVEPAE
-135 SAILR
+135 TDILR

-170 AAESEIQNLLQKRQE
+170 AAESDIQDLLQKRQE
-185 FADKVQAACGEDLE
+185 FADKVQETCGEDLE

-219 ETLDP
+219 ETLDA

-239 TADQEREK
+239 TADQYREK
-247 ARIVWEKEVA
+247 VDIEQRKEVA
-257 IVRIEV
+257 VVQIEVAARIEK
-263 DARIQQLDAEQ
+263 LEAEQ
-274 EQEWAQSDQQR
+274 EQAWAESDQQK
-285 NIALVAAERQAE
+285 NISIYAAEREAE
-297 TLKFQYEMD
+297 TLKFQFEME

-320 EKARIAQEQAV
+320 ERARITQEQVV

-374 VQLAEIEQHLA
+374 VQLAEIEQHLV
-385 VQMQKIEQEQ
+385 VQMQRIEQEQ
-395 QLAVRDIEKQLTI
+395 TVAVREIAKVLEV
-408 EKARIAQEEAVSLRD
+408 EKARIAQEEGLSLRD
-423 IERDLLV
+423 IERELVV
-430 QTERLGQEQQVQQ
+430 QTTRFSQEQQVQQ

-459 LRQVELAEIAKILAV
+459 MRQVELAEIAKTLVV
-474 EVTRIAQEQQVETRE
+474 EITRIGQEQQVETRE
-489 IEKELFVE
+489 IEKQLVVE
-497 KARIAQEE
+497 VARIAQEE
-505 GVSLRDIERDLL
+505 GVDLRGIERELT
-517 VQTERLG
+517 VQTQRFA

-541 TAQIDQLRQVELAEI
+541 TAQIDQMRQVELAEI
-556 AKILAVEVTRIAQEQ
+556 AKM
-571 QVETR
+571 
-576 EIEKE
+576 
-581 LFVEKARIAQEEG
+581 
-594 VSLRDIERDLLVQ
+594 
-607 TERLGQEQQVQ
+607 
-618 QREIEKNLVVE
+618 
-629 TSQIDQVRQV
+629 
-639 ELAEIARTL
+639 L

-666 DRNIE
+666 DRKID
-671 VAQKQQVTALAE
+671 VANKQQVTALAE
-683 KEQLLAEAERMGA
+683 KEQLVAEAERMGA
-696 EVSVTATEQV
+696 EVNVTATEEV
-706 KEAEWQREVAIIGAE
+706 MSAEWQREVAVIGAE

-765 LELIEE
+765 LELIND
-771 APEIIEQM
+771 ADDIIEQM
-779 VKPVEKIDSIKILD
+779 MKPVEKIDSIKILD
-793 MGNTDGQGG
+793 MGNNDGQGG
-802 INRNN
+802 INRSS
-807 MGKLANALLDTGVI
+807 MGRLANALLDTGAI

-848 DLVNRPNAS
+848 DLVNRPS